1 MGQARPGPGPRVRRS
16 SPTHLAGAPC
26 DYVLKYVL
34 YRPDYCVR
42 IYMHTR
48 TMVFRL
54 QHGQVHPNRGKTSL
68 FIPVQPVPSFP
79 LPCTHTPSP
88 SGVPSSPFPNCLAFL
103 ALSCPCLFVSLELVG
118 SSLVLFPLV
127 SALLI
132 PHPHQ
137 PTTSLS
143 TILT

>member
-16 SPTHLAGAPC
+16 SPTTSQGHHATMYLSMYSI
-26 DYVLKYVL
+26 DQTTVYVS
-34 YRPDYCVR
+34 
-42 IYMHTR
+42 YMHTR